1 MDRLKENFSKKC
13 LTRLAK
19 LLKIGEHQHLK
30 YLTDNASSLHIFT
43 LDELKYNISQRGLFF
58 FNQIIFFQFH
68 NCRSFG
74 CADTQGYGQNRGLDN
89 HDNG

>member
-30 YLTDNASSLHIFT
+30 HLTDNANSLHIFT

-58 FNQIIFFQFH
+58 FIK
-68 NCRSFG
+68 
-74 CADTQGYGQNRGLDN
+74 
-89 HDNG
+89 